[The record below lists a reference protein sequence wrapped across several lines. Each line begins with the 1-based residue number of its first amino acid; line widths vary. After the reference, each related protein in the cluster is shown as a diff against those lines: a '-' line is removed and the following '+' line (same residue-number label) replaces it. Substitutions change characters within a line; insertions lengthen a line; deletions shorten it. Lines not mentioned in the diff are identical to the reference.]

1 MRSSTTTTAR
11 RARRTTGPRRAR
23 LLAGVLALAA
33 VATALV
39 GTAAP
44 ASAATVVY
52 KGTAPAG
59 ATLWPGDSITSAN
72 GQFQLV
78 MQGDG
83 NLVEYGIGRVVLWS
97 SNTSGHSGA
106 SAQIRKNG
114 TLAIWYGNGRL
125 ALWGGAGQVGKNF
138 GIRGDG
144 SMRMINT
151 ADRSVVEFPNYQS
164 TVPAGNVILPGTLL
178 RSDSRGTR
186 SLAMRAD
193 GTLAQVVD
201 GKQVWATKTTGN
213 PGAYA
218 AVQTD
223 GNFVVYSAARKPLW
237 ASNTSRAG
245 AGQLLVQ
252 VDGNVVLYGGSGTR
266 VWSTRPVTGL
276 LWPVASTKITGK
288 FGDDRGAGH
297 VPRYHQGTDAAV
309 GTGTPV
315 YASGAGT
322 ITTTVAN
329 NPSYGNYV
337 IVTYGLTTVLTAH
350 LSKIEV
356 QKGQI
361 VSTGTEIAKSGNTG
375 QSTGP
380 HVHVEVRQNGTL
392 VDPLKV
398 LHFR

>member
-1 MRSSTTTTAR
+1 MRSTTTTAQSAPR
-11 RARRTTGPRRAR
+11 TVARSRRAR

-33 VATALV
+33 VAAALV

-52 KGTAPAG
+52 TGTAPAG

-83 NLVEYGIGRVVLWS
+83 NLVEYGIGRVVLWA
-97 SNTSGHSGA
+97 SNTSGHPGA
-106 SAQIRKNG
+106 STQIRKNG
-114 TLAIWYGNGRL
+114 TLAIWYKDGRL

-151 ADRSVVEFPNYQS
+151 ADRSVVEFPTYQS
-164 TVPAGNVILPGTLL
+164 SVPAGNVILPGTLL

-186 SLAMRAD
+186 SLAMRTD

-201 GKQVWATKTTGN
+201 GKQVWATKTAGN

-218 AVQTD
+218 AVQVD
-223 GNFVVYSAARKPLW
+223 GNFVVYSKAKKPLW
-237 ASNTSRAG
+237 ATNTNRKGPA
-245 AGQLLVQ
+245 QLLVQ
-252 VDGNVVLYGGSGTR
+252 VDGNVVLYGGSDTR
-266 VWSTRPVTGL
+266 IWSSRPVVGL
-276 LWPVASTKITGK
+276 LWPVASTRITGRY
-288 FGDDRGAGH
+288 GDDRGAGH
-297 VPRYHQGTDAAV
+297 VPRYHQGTDASV
-309 GTGTPV
+309 GIGTPV

-322 ITTTVAN
+322 VTTTVAN

-337 IVTYGLTTVLTAH
+337 IVTYGMTTVLTAH

-356 QKGQI
+356 TKGQI
-361 VSTGTEIAKSGNTG
+361 VAKGNEIAKSGNTG

-380 HVHVEVRQNGTL
+380 HVHVEVRQGGTL
-392 VDPLKV
+392 VDPLTV